1 MTFHT
6 EGPAS
11 NTPPETDPVP
21 VTTDARERSTGKADS
36 TGERTH
42 SIAVAPKKDSRK
54 WASIDLTFAQF
65 CEWAEEPADHKECGN
80 YIFGTLRDGRRTKDT
95 VESRSAAQLD
105 ADTATE
111 ATWERLRALGARGL
125 VHTTHSSAPDALR
138 LRAVLPFDRDV
149 TPTEY
154 RHIVER
160 LVDHLGREQFDPSTS
175 QAERFMFRPSLDP
188 KNRDHYRFEVLEGPE
203 LSADEW
209 LADFTAEPDE
219 LEGDIL
225 PRRDDA
231 REAPGVVGAVA
242 RAYSFADVIAAYEL
256 PYVADGVR
264 WKYLHSDGNAGLHEL
279 DGSHGYAFTHQTSD
293 PAHNGGHRVSAFDLV
308 RLHRFGDLDRD
319 ASQRAAEEL
328 FKADPKVAAEMSDD
342 APEAGGTKKP
352 GRPSA
357 AQKMVQLAQARYR
370 LILGPDHDLW
380 ASRLTDDGQ
389 PTPHVLW
396 EEDGSFAED
405 LRLTHDL
412 DDGKAIAS
420 TSAVNDAVA
429 HLRALT
435 RRHGTVERIYRRV
448 ARVGDDAFYNLGDRR
463 RVVHIEP
470 GAWSI
475 RDELPAGLNFRLS
488 ATMAEQVAPAPPGAG
503 AVEPLWDH
511 LNVPEEDRPLVLAW
525 LVHALLDSDAP
536 HAALLLLGS
545 QGAGKSTATERLSD
559 LVDPTSA
566 HPTRKSSDERAWVIR
581 AMSNWVLVVD
591 NLSHMSAEFSDL
603 LATTAT
609 GATVTYRK
617 LYTNGQMVTATLLNP
632 MILNGITVDGMRPDL
647 RDRTVAI
654 QLDRIAGDRRRDA
667 AALRRRWDRD
677 RPVVFG
683 GLLDLAAKVL
693 ERDVLGLIDTSATGM
708 ARMTGYARTL
718 LAVDS
723 LLGTDGYSV
732 FLGHGHAAAAEAVSA
747 DPLLDALAR
756 AVDRPR
762 VASAQELL
770 DLAKADPDLPEHL
783 IGDKRPIT
791 PRTMANAI
799 RRGAAALEELG
810 WTVHDKAPKGKGGV
824 TLWTLT
830 PPSQDGDDQ

>member
-1 MTFHT
+1 MSALQHE

-11 NTPPETDPVP
+11 DFPIETGPAHS
-21 VTTDARERSTGKADS
+21 TNHGRERKADS
-36 TGERTH
+36 GKSTAFERAFDSPLAGALAIADGLDAAIIPLVASREKKPAITGWKTAATTDRDQV
-42 SIAVAPKKDSRK
+42 SD
-54 WASIDLTFAQF
+54 
-65 CEWAEEPADHKECGN
+65 WAELFPGCN
-80 YIFGTLRDGRRTKDT
+80 FG
-95 VESRSAAQLD
+95 V
-105 ADTATE
+105 ATE
-111 ATWERLRALGARGL
+111 AAGLVVLDEDTPGDLAAWAASEGIVLPETFAVATGREGGGTHFWFRTRDLFKSSSPMKRAKYDVDVKARGSFVVAPGSVHKSGAVYRVVNDAPIADLPEALAVHLRRPDERMYEAEPPAEPLSDLWDQEYLDAALQGLQSDCVDAARAPLGEEPRWEPTVMHVAYRL
-125 VHTTHSSAPDALR
+125 VELSNAAPTALPRDEALAFLMEHAPTDAD
-138 LRAVLPFDRDV
+138 FDVAD
-149 TPTEY
+149 
-154 RHIVER
+154 VER
-160 LVDHLGREQFDPSTS
+160 KFAHAADEKGYTGGRD
-175 QAERFMFRPSLDP
+175 QAEAS
-188 KNRDHYRFEVLEGPE
+188 G
-203 LSADEW
+203 AG
-209 LADFTAEPDE
+209 ATA
-219 LEGDIL
+219 G
-225 PRRDDA
+225 
-231 REAPGVVGAVA
+231 
-242 RAYSFADVIAAYEL
+242 
-256 PYVADGVR
+256 
-264 WKYLHSDGNAGLHEL
+264 
-279 DGSHGYAFTHQTSD
+279 
-293 PAHNGGHRVSAFDLV
+293 
-308 RLHRFGDLDRD
+308 
-319 ASQRAAEEL
+319 
-328 FKADPKVAAEMSDD
+328 
-342 APEAGGTKKP
+342 KKP

-370 LILGPDHDLW
+370 LILGPDRDLW
-380 ASRLTDDGQ
+380 ASRLSDDGQ

-435 RRHGTVERIYRRV
+435 RRRGAVERIYRRV

-488 ATMAEQVAPAPPGAG
+488 STMAEQVAPAPAGTGAI
-503 AVEPLWDH
+503 EPLWDH

-545 QGAGKSTATERLSD
+545 QGAGKSTATRRLTD

-654 QLDRIAGDRRRDA
+654 QLDRITEDRRRDA
-667 AALRRRWDRD
+667 AALERRWTRD
-677 RPVVFG
+677 RPVVLG

-708 ARMTGYARTL
+708 ARMTGYARAL

-747 DPLLDALAR
+747 DPLLDALIR
-756 AVDRPR
+756 VVEQPR
-762 VASAQELL
+762 VASAKDLL
-770 DLAKADPDLPEHL
+770 DLAKKDPDLPEHL
-783 IGDKRPIT
+783 IGDRRPIT
-791 PRTMANAI
+791 PRTMANAV

-810 WTVHDKAPKGKGGV
+810 WTVHDKAPKGKDGL
-824 TLWTLT
+824 TLWTLV
-830 PPSQDGDDQ
+830 PPSQAGDDQ